1 MQTNQV
7 ISKASVEQHLRVL
20 MGEKITI
27 KKRIDELTQEI
38 MKPTVDIRSA
48 WERTLDGG
56 FIDVDTKTSLRE
68 DLEMLEGQQRL
79 LDEAIEGGRKELDRV
94 RGQESLK
101 ACQAARP
108 AVVAEA
114 KILLLALR
122 KAEKANRKI
131 RKLFENLHDEG
142 HTTGSLP
149 HADYDL
155 GGAWNDPR
163 GGRLVFYCKDVA
175 GHYPELK
182 DLVLSPLEAE

>member
-94 RGQESLK
+94 
-101 ACQAARP
+101 
-108 AVVAEA
+108 EA
-114 KILLLALR
+114 K
-122 KAEKANRKI
+122 K
-131 RKLFENLHDEG
+131 
-142 HTTGSLP
+142 
-149 HADYDL
+149 
-155 GGAWNDPR
+155 
-163 GGRLVFYCKDVA
+163 V
-175 GHYPELK
+175 
-182 DLVLSPLEAE
+182 

>member
-1 MQTNQV
+1 M
-7 ISKASVEQHLRVL
+7 A
-20 MGEKITI
+20 
-27 KKRIDELTQEI
+27 
-38 MKPTVDIRSA
+38 PTVDTRSA
-48 WERTLDGG
+48 WERAQGGG
-56 FIDVDTKTSLRE
+56 FLEVDSRSAMAE
-68 DLEMLEGQQRL
+68 ELELLEGQERF
-79 LDEAIEGGRKELDRV
+79 LDEAIQGGRKELDRV

-142 HTTGSLP
+142 HMTGSLP

-163 GGRLVFYCKDVA
+163 GGRLVFFCKDVA

-182 DLVLSPLEAE
+182 DLAMSPLEAE